1 MSLFRMN
8 ILGVFL
14 CLLLAMPS
22 QTLADNTPPKRL
34 LGAQLTTYQPSFD
47 EADRPIE
54 EKPQAPKGDLTLLQA
69 QTLAMQNNAGL
80 AAQAWALTGEAG
92 QLEQAGLLPNP
103 ELSIE
108 VENFAGEND
117 MDGFDSAETTL
128 AVSQLIELGG
138 KRGKRQK
145 SAELQQSTAAWD
157 YEATRLDTLT
167 AVTRAYI
174 EVVAAQNRLKQADVL
189 AELAAAVNTTVTE
202 RVEAGKVSPVEQT
215 RSAVAAA
222 SARLAAAN
230 ARRQLERAR
239 RSLSALW
246 GSDAPQFSQAS
257 DTFDIAPELPSL
269 EQLLPLVQQN
279 PDVARWGVELER
291 SRTESDLAASAA
303 IPDLTVSLGIRNFQE
318 DDSNAL
324 VAGLTIPLPLFDRN
338 QGGRK
343 AAVSTVNRVLYQRDA
358 ALIQA
363 QTALASAYRA
373 LISADTEL
381 AVLMQELLPGA
392 QSAFEAASLGY
403 REGKFGFLDVLDAQ
417 RTFFEVHGQHVAAM
431 VSYHLAKADI
441 ERLIAQPLR
450 HTSSLSVESKEVT
463 Q

>member
-1 MSLFRMN
+1 M
-8 ILGVFL
+8 
-14 CLLLAMPS
+14 
-22 QTLADNTPPKRL
+22 
-34 LGAQLTTYQPSFD
+34 
-47 EADRPIE
+47 
-54 EKPQAPKGDLTLLQA
+54 
-69 QTLAMQNNAGL
+69 
-80 AAQAWALTGEAG
+80 
-92 QLEQAGLLPNP
+92 
-103 ELSIE
+103 
-108 VENFAGEND
+108 
-117 MDGFDSAETTL
+117 
-128 AVSQLIELGG
+128 
-138 KRGKRQK
+138 
-145 SAELQQSTAAWD
+145 
-157 YEATRLDTLT
+157 
-167 AVTRAYI
+167 
-174 EVVAAQNRLKQADVL
+174 
-189 AELAAAVNTTVTE
+189 
-202 RVEAGKVSPVEQT
+202 
-215 RSAVAAA
+215 
-222 SARLAAAN
+222 
-230 ARRQLERAR
+230 
-239 RSLSALW
+239 
-246 GSDAPQFSQAS
+246 
-257 DTFDIAPELPSL
+257 
-269 EQLLPLVQQN
+269 
-279 PDVARWGVELER
+279 
-291 SRTESDLAASAA
+291 ESDLAASAA

-343 AAVSTVNRVLYQRDA
+343 AAVSTVNRVRYQRDA

-392 QSAFEAASLGY
+392 KSAFEAASLGY